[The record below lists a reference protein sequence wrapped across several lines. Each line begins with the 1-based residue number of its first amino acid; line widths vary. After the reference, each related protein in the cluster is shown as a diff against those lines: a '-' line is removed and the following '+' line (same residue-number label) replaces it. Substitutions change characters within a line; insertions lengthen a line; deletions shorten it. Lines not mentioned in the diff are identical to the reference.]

1 MKKTISIAL
10 LCGVC
15 ISIVATGCSTVGT
28 RQAYDGPVRPAQEV
42 ATIVGTTNDT
52 FSLFSPSAE
61 RISLMTINDDNMS
74 PWYSLSPYPTA
85 VQVLPGRTKV
95 EVQYEHIHGVA
106 RGPVWVEAQ
115 SNRVY
120 RIKVMNPQSRTQR
133 IYFVVEDITGQ
144 SLVGGTSDSTP

>member
-1 MKKTISIAL
+1 MKKAVSIAL
-10 LCGVC
+10 LYGVC
-15 ISIVATGCSTVGT
+15 VSMMTTGCSTVST
-28 RQAYDGPVRPAQEV
+28 RQAYDGPERPPQEV

-52 FSLFSPSAE
+52 FSLFSPATE
-61 RISLMTINDDNMS
+61 RISLMTINDENMS
-74 PWYSLSPYPTA
+74 PWYSMSPYPTT
-85 VQVLPGRTKV
+85 VHVLPGRTKV

>member
-1 MKKTISIAL
+1 MKATTMLAL
-10 LCGVC
+10 LGGGFLSLAAV
-15 ISIVATGCSTVGT
+15 GCSTVGT
-28 RQAYDGPVRPAQEV
+28 RQAYDGPARPPQEV
-42 ATIVGTTNDT
+42 ATIVGTTNSA
-52 FSLFSPSAE
+52 FSLFSPAAD
-61 RISLMTINDDNMS
+61 RISLMAINDDNTS

-85 VQVLPGRTKV
+85 VSVLPGRTKV
-95 EVQYEHIHGVA
+95 DVQYEHIHGVA

-144 SLVGGTSDSTP
+144 SLVGGASSSTP